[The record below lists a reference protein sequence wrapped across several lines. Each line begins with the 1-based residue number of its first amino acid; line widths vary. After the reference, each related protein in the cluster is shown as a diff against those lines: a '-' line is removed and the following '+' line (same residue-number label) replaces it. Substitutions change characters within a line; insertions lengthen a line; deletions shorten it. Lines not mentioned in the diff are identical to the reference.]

1 MSSFF
6 LTYTSVFT
14 TTLRWETKLT
24 GSFNQFNQSVR
35 IRSIVLHSANP
46 QQGPKTIK
54 LLVNRPAIDFED
66 VQDDEEVAQVLEV
79 PEDTSQPIPLR
90 YVRFQSVNS
99 LHVSTT
105 AAASHSGKHVTF
117 VDLRRIKS
125 RRSRPD
131 SHRFCRCTRIFCRV
145 RRPSIVSYFEYL
157 AQPCPPARQQI

>member
-1 MSSFF
+1 MADRSC
-6 LTYTSVFT
+6 
-14 TTLRWETKLT
+14 
-24 GSFNQFNQSVR
+24 NQFNQVVR
-35 IRSIVLHSANP
+35 IRSIVLHSADP

-54 LLVNRPAIDFED
+54 LLVNRPAIGFED
-66 VQDDEEVAQVLEV
+66 VQDGGEVAQVLEV
-79 PEDTSQPIPLR
+79 PEDTIREGQPIPLR

-105 AAASHSGKHVTF
+105 AAVSHSGKHVTF

-131 SHRFCRCTRIFCRV
+131 SHRFCRCTRIRCRV
-145 RRPSIVSYFEYL
+145 RRPSIVSYSESL